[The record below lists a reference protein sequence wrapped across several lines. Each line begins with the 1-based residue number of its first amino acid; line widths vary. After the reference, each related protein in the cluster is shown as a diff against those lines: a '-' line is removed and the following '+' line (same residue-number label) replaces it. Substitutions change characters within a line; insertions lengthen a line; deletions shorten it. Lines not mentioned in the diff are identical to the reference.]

1 MKGAFTL
8 AAFLFVVHAQAQAD
22 VVPSGVQCL
31 KPLRG
36 QGMTMEDAYQACSLS
51 DSARKCVL
59 TQQKMNAKVAKG
71 TELARLGR
79 EAIEKCKAMK

>member
-1 MKGAFTL
+1 MKAVFTMV
-8 AAFLFVVHAQAQAD
+8 AFLFVVHAQAQAD

-36 QGMTMEDAYQACSLS
+36 QGMKMEDAYQACSLS
-51 DSARKCVL
+51 DNARKCVL
-59 TQQKMNAKVAKG
+59 TQQKMNAKVAKA
-71 TELARLGR
+71 EDLARLGR

>member
-1 MKGAFTL
+1 MKAALTL
-8 AAFLFVVHAQAQAD
+8 VAFLCVLHAQAD

-36 QGMTMEDAYQACSLS
+36 QGMKMEDAYQACSLS

-59 TQQKMNAKVAKG
+59 TQQKMNAKVAKAKD
-71 TELARLGR
+71 LARLGR
-79 EAIEKCKAMK
+79 EAIDKCKAMK